1 MTVNHHTANAAHPR
15 TTNLRPGQ
23 PTEAPVITE
32 QPCPDDAPDRCEWAI
47 PGTDIRCTRHTHP
60 PQAACTA
67 SGVRNGVRFNAVFW
81 REDQR

>member
-1 MTVNHHTANAAHPR
+1 MTVNANSAASGHPR
-15 TTNLRPGQ
+15 TTSLRPG
-23 PTEAPVITE
+23 PAPETPVITDTGPATDGE
-32 QPCPDDAPDRCEWAI
+32 RCAWLI

-81 REDQR
+81 REDQQ